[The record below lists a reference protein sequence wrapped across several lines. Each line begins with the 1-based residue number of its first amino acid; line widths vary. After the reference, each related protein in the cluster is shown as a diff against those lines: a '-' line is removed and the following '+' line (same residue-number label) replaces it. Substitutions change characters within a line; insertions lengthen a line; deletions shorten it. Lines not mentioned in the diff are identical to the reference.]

1 MVELSGIEQERFQT
15 TRKVTLVGA
24 VINLVLA
31 AGKILFGFVAQSQ
44 ALIADGIHSLSDLF
58 SDALVYY
65 AASHARHGP
74 DSDHPYGHGRFETA
88 ATLGLGV
95 LLVLVAVGIGWD
107 AVERLFTPEALWH
120 PGVLALGVALF
131 SILSNEWLYHYTV
144 RAARRVKSDLLRAN
158 AWHHRSDAVSSIV
171 VLIGVGGAMAGLPYL
186 DAIGA
191 ILVAVMIAHIGWEL
205 GLPAFHELVDA
216 GLNEERVRKI
226 QETILAIGGVRAI
239 HMLRTRSLGGRA
251 SVDVH
256 VLVEPWLSVS
266 EGHMISQKV
275 MDSLMEKIDE
285 VSDVTVH
292 IDPEDDEI
300 AASCSGL
307 PLRDKAEQLLSERWN
322 ELEGAAS
329 RQRLLFH
336 YLSGKVDVDVYY
348 PFSAFRDEAA
358 ARRFQADLQERV
370 DDLPQFGRVRLYFG

>member
-216 GLNEERVRKI
+216 GLNEERVKKI

-239 HMLRTRSLGGRA
+239 HMLRTRSLGGQA

-307 PLRDKAEQLLSERWN
+307 PLRDKAEQILSERWG

-329 RQRLLFH
+329 RHRLLFH
-336 YLSGKVDVDVYY
+336 YLDGKVDVDVYL
-348 PFSAFRDEAA
+348 PVSAFRDEAA
-358 ARRFQADLQERV
+358 ARRLQAELQARV
-370 DDLPQFGRVRLYFG
+370 DELPQFGQVRLYFG

>member
-120 PGVLALGVALF
+120 PGVLALVVALF

-239 HMLRTRSLGGRA
+239 HMLRTRSLGGQA

-336 YLSGKVDVDVYY
+336 YLNGKVDVDVYY

>member
-1 MVELSGIEQERFQT
+1 MIEVSEIEKERFRT

-24 VINLVLA
+24 AVNLVLA

-44 ALIADGIHSLSDLF
+44 ALLADGVHSLSDLL

-74 DSDHPYGHGRFETA
+74 DSEHPYGHGRFETA
-88 ATLGLGV
+88 GTLGLGV
-95 LLVLVAVGIGWD
+95 LLMLVSIGIAWD
-107 AVERLFTPEALWH
+107 AVERLFFPEALWH
-120 PGVLALGVALF
+120 PSALAVFVALF
-131 SILSNEWLYHYTV
+131 SILSNEWLYHYTA

-158 AWHHRSDAVSSIV
+158 AWHHRSDAVSSVV
-171 VLIGVGGAMAGLPYL
+171 VLVGVGGTMAGLPYL
-186 DAIGA
+186 DAIAA
-191 ILVAVMIAHIGWEL
+191 IVVAFMIAHIGWEL

-216 GLNEERVRKI
+216 GLNEERVKKI
-226 QETILAIGGVRAI
+226 RETILAIGGVRAI
-239 HMLRTRSLGGRA
+239 HMLRTRSLGGQA

-307 PLRDKAEQLLSERWN
+307 PLRDKAEQMLAERWG
-322 ELEGAAS
+322 ELEDAAS
-329 RQRLLFH
+329 RHRLLFH
-336 YLSGKVDVDVYY
+336 YLDGKVDVDVYF
-348 PFSAFRDEAA
+348 PVSAFRDETAA
-358 ARRFQADLQERV
+358 GRLQAELQRRV
-370 DDLPQFGRVRLYFG
+370 DDLSQFGQVRLYYG

>member
-1 MVELSGIEQERFQT
+1 MTEPSIIEQERLHT

-24 VINLVLA
+24 VMNLVLA
-31 AGKILFGFVAQSQ
+31 AGKVLFGFVAQSQ
-44 ALIADGIHSLSDLF
+44 ALIADGIHSLSDLL

-65 AASHARHGP
+65 AAGHASHGP
-74 DSDHPYGHGRFETA
+74 DSEHPYGHGRFETA
-88 ATLGLGV
+88 ATLGLGI
-95 LLVLVAVGIGWD
+95 LLVLAAVGIGWD

-120 PGVLALGVALF
+120 PGALALVVALL
-131 SILSNEWLYHYTV
+131 SIIVKEWLYHYTL
-144 RAARRVKSDLLRAN
+144 RAARRVRSDMLRAN
-158 AWHHRSDAVSSIV
+158 AWHHRSDAVSSVV
-171 VLIGVGGAMAGLPYL
+171 VLIGVGGTMAGLPYL

-191 ILVAVMIAHIGWEL
+191 IVVAVMIAHIGWEL

-226 QETILAIGGVRAI
+226 REIIIGIGGVRAI

-275 MDSLMEKIDE
+275 MDSLLEKVDE

-300 AASCSGL
+300 TISCSGL

-336 YLSGKVDVDVYY
+336 YLDGKVDVDVYY

-358 ARRFQADLQERV
+358 ARRLQAELQDRV
-370 DDLPQFGRVRLYFG
+370 DELPQFGQVRLYFG

>member
-95 LLVLVAVGIGWD
+95 LLVLVALGIGWD

-216 GLNEERVRKI
+216 GLNEERVKKI

-239 HMLRTRSLGGRA
+239 HMLRTRSLGGQA

-307 PLRDKAEQLLSERWN
+307 PLRDKAEQILSERWG

-329 RQRLLFH
+329 RHRLLFH
-336 YLSGKVDVDVYY
+336 YLDGKVDVDVYL
-348 PFSAFRDEAA
+348 PVSAFRDEAA
-358 ARRFQADLQERV
+358 ARRLQAELQARV
-370 DDLPQFGRVRLYFG
+370 DELPQFGQVRLYFG